1 MPASLDWVAPRPRV
15 RAGEKGRLEW
25 RHVPDLSPH
34 LQDLHSPPQGQ
45 QPRAGDKALE
55 LGRAQCQA

>member
-1 MPASLDWVAPRPRV
+1 MSASLDWVAPGPRV

-34 LQDLHSPPQGQ
+34 PQDLHPPPRDSSLGQGTS
-45 QPRAGDKALE
+45 LSS
-55 LGRAQCQA
+55 